1 MPRRRRSKTHPAA
14 SRPRPARRVF
24 DERPDGFT
32 GAVRP
37 PEPLVC
43 SRCGSV
49 LQGGRW
55 TWSAPHEPA
64 PRARCPACQRIE
76 EDQPDGILVASGD
89 FAAAHRAEILALL
102 RHVEENEM
110 QRHPLARSFGV
121 DDDGGELRVRTT
133 ERRLAE
139 SLGRA
144 LERAYGGRL
153 ERSAGDRA
161 SPLRLRWQRD

>member
-1 MPRRRRSKTHPAA
+1 MPRHRRSKTHPAA
-14 SRPRPARRVF
+14 SRPRPARRVY
-24 DERPDGFT
+24 EESP
-32 GAVRP
+32 AKAA
-37 PEPLVC
+37 EPAVC

-49 LQGGRW
+49 LHAGRW
-55 TWSAPHEPA
+55 TWKAASDQTPTAK
-64 PRARCPACQRIE
+64 CPACVRIE
-76 EDQPDGILVASGD
+76 QDQPDGILVAGGD
-89 FAAAHRAEILALL
+89 FVATHRAEILGLI

-110 QRHPLARSFGV
+110 QSHPLARTFGV

-144 LERAYGGRL
+144 LERAYGGTL

-161 SPLRLRWQRD
+161 SPLRLRWRRE